1 MVLRCNEVA
10 VDLVTV
16 KSFELNA
23 SHCLKQTGV
32 NTSEYA
38 SESFPVGE
46 LLE

>member
-23 SHCLKQTGV
+23 SHCLKQTG
-32 NTSEYA
+32 
-38 SESFPVGE
+38 E
-46 LLE
+46 LTQVSMHLRVFQ